1 MIPAK
6 LVPAIISASKSSN
19 AETRAKS
26 VVLLKSVVKR
36 TSKPESLSKLATELL
51 ALPKSGKSASPEQRV
66 ALYNMVASIPS
77 EASSVVV
84 DTVPTLVGK
93 ESNENALN
101 AMAGALGKHL
111 STALTSD
118 KPVAAAALTALGKE
132 LASTKLAARRAL
144 SSAVGSAVWSVH
156 ARGDMFSADGE
167 KLLASL
173 VGALEGNLK
182 TASACTPAN
191 APGFL
196 EGYVA
201 VALGLGP
208 LKSVSAAA
216 KLANSTAMQGVLA
229 LTPKP
234 SFVLN
239 DKCYTKL
246 VTVDDDLWFLRA
258 LQVLISRGEGLKDED
273 VRVAIGLGLIHL
285 AFDSKHPTIRRDT
298 LTTITELAKEQP
310 RLTAQIVRQ
319 SLSVWLG
326 IHDEARTSA
335 LKKRAP
341 GEDAELI
348 PSRSRQIGALLS
360 AAIVKSDKADKATL
374 EDIAADFA
382 VIAHHPEIG
391 EGSTV
396 SWVSIVLSL
405 GLDPAETVMLKH
417 QDILKL
423 LWEYASAPPKDNRF
437 AEAAYRTIATLAF
450 IDPVEFVSD
459 VLEKAREDLN
469 PSNLDFIGLEE
480 RGIWASPPDKL
491 FVDVLSPKKDQ
502 VENKNRKNYDIEKWE
517 EEVREQLAKK
527 QATKVAT
534 NLSKQDKA
542 LVAAQMSKEK
552 AVREQIA
559 STQARLRRG
568 LELVAALTDSRVSAV
583 EAKVGTLADLLLS
596 SVFGPGAFL
605 MDNRAF
611 EVFIVS
617 CSLCPWLTTET
628 ELPLGSPPRRV
639 PSHGGGRSPSQL

>member
-1 MIPAK
+1 MDISSVIPAK
-6 LVPAIISASKSSN
+6 LVPAILSASKSSN

-26 VVLLKSVVKR
+26 VVLLKSIVKR
-36 TSKPESLSKLATELL
+36 TSQPESLSKLATELL
-51 ALPKSGKSASPEQRV
+51 ALPKAGKSASPEQRV
-66 ALYNMVASIPS
+66 ALYSMVAAIPS
-77 EASSVVV
+77 AASQVVV
-84 DTVPTLVGK
+84 DTIPTLVAK
-93 ESNENALN
+93 EANEHALN
-101 AMAGALGKHL
+101 AMAGALGQHL

-118 KPVAAAALTALGKE
+118 KAVAAAAATALGKE
-132 LASTKLAARRAL
+132 LASPKLPTRRAL
-144 SSAVGSAVWSVH
+144 SSAVASAVWAVH
-156 ARGDMFSADGE
+156 AQGDKFSAEGE
-167 KLLASL
+167 KLITSIAP
-173 VGALEGNLK
+173 ALEGNLK
-182 TASACTPAN
+182 TASACAPAN
-191 APGFL
+191 AAGFL

-208 LKSVSAAA
+208 LKSVPAGA
-216 KLANSTAMQGVLA
+216 KLAGSVPMKGVLA

-234 SFVLN
+234 SFILN

-246 VTVDDDLWFLRA
+246 QTVDDDLWFLRS
-258 LQVLISRGEGLKDED
+258 LQVLISRGDGLDDEA

-285 AFDSKHPTIRRDT
+285 AFDSKHPGIRRDT

-310 RLTAQIVRQ
+310 RLMAQIVRE
-319 SLSVWLG
+319 SLTVWLRMQ
-326 IHDEARTSA
+326 DEARAAA

-341 GEDAELI
+341 GEDAEVI
-348 PSRSRQIGALLS
+348 PSRSRQIGTLL
-360 AAIVKSDKADKATL
+360 AATIVKSDKADQGIL
-374 EDIAADFA
+374 EDIAADY
-382 VIAHHPEIG
+382 VVLAHHPEIG

-396 SWVSIVLSL
+396 SWVSLVVSL
-405 GLDPAETVMLKH
+405 GLDPNALVMLKH

-423 LWEYASAPPKDNRF
+423 LWEAAAAPPKDSRF

-459 VLEKAREDLN
+459 VLEKARSDLD

-480 RGIWASPPDKL
+480 RGIWATPADKL
-491 FVDVLSPKKDQ
+491 YVDVLSPKKEQ

-527 QATKVAT
+527 KATKIGA

-542 LVAAQMSKEK
+542 LVAAQMAKE
-552 AVREQIA
+552 ADVREQIA

-568 LELVAALTDSRVSAV
+568 LELISALTDSRVSAV

-605 MDNRAF
+605 VDSRAF

-617 CSLCPWLTTET
+617 
-628 ELPLGSPPRRV
+628 
-639 PSHGGGRSPSQL
+639 